1 MTSLTQ
7 PPPSSHEL
15 LAQAEAALGRG
26 DTRQA
31 GELAARLLQVE
42 PNHAHAHY
50 LVGVAAMDVRQ
61 MPKALEHL
69 HRAASMLPRQPD
81 YAVQFAKALARAH
94 RTGEALQV
102 ANVALAL
109 SPNHALMLDT
119 LGTVY
124 TQCHAHERA
133 ASVFRRAVALAPSN
147 PICHFNWA
155 TSLLFNGNV
164 DQAESELEACLALAP
179 HYWPAHGVLSRLRR
193 QSQSSNHIERLL
205 DLAKQTVGDPAA
217 QMQLNLALAKEY
229 EDLGDY
235 AEAFEHLRIGKSVNR
250 DARNYTTDRD
260 EAIVRA
266 MIRAFPEPG
275 SQPTGCQTD
284 EPIFIM
290 GMPRSGTTLLERIL
304 SSHPEVY
311 AAGEL
316 ENFGVMLE
324 RLSGGRSPV
333 MLDLGVIERARHVNW
348 EQLGD
353 LYLSSTRPATCLKPR
368 FIDKLPHN
376 FLYAGFIANALP
388 NARILCLRRN
398 PLDTCLSNFREPFA
412 ETSPFHGYSFDLLDT
427 GRYYVLFDQLMA
439 HWKRVLP
446 GRILEV
452 DYEELVGDQ
461 EASTRR
467 LLEHCG
473 LPWNDAC
480 LHFER
485 NRAPVSTA
493 SSVQVRAPIY
503 RSAMHRWKKY
513 EAQLTGLRE
522 LLTNAGINCDQG
534 A

>member
-1 MTSLTQ
+1 MTGPSQ
-7 PPPSSHEL
+7 PSSHEL
-15 LAQAEAALGRG
+15 LAEAGAALGRG
-26 DTRQA
+26 NPRQA
-31 GELAARLLQVE
+31 GEYAARVLRVE
-42 PNHAHAHY
+42 SNHPHAHY
-50 LVGVAAMDVRQ
+50 LAGLAAMELRQ
-61 MPKALEHL
+61 MPQALEHL
-69 HRAASMLPRQPD
+69 HQAASMQPRHPD
-81 YAVQFAKALARAH
+81 YAVQFAKALVRTH

-109 SPNHALMLDT
+109 SPRDPLMLDT

-133 ASVFRRAVALAPSN
+133 AAVFRRAVALAPSN
-147 PICHFNWA
+147 PICHFNLA
-155 TSLLFNGNV
+155 TSLVFSGNV
-164 DQAESELEACLALAP
+164 EQAEGELEACLALAP
-179 HYWPAHGVLSRLRR
+179 NYWPAYGVLSRLRQ
-193 QSQSSNHIERLL
+193 QSQSDNHVERLL
-205 DLAKQTVGDPAA
+205 SLTQQTVGDPVA
-217 QMQLNLALAKEY
+217 QMQLHLALAKEY
-229 EDLGDY
+229 EDLGNY
-235 AEAFEHLRIGKSVNR
+235 PEAFEHLQVGKSVNR
-250 DARNYTTDRD
+250 NARNYSAERD

-266 MIRAFPEPG
+266 LIAAFPEP
-275 SQPTGCQTD
+275 QPQPRGCQTD
-284 EPIFIM
+284 EPIFIV

-316 ENFGVMLE
+316 QNFGVMLE

-333 MLDLGVIERARHVNW
+333 MLDPGVIERARHINW

-353 LYLSSTRPATCLKPR
+353 LYLASTRPATCLKPR

-388 NARILCLRRN
+388 NARIICLRRN

-427 GRYYVLFDQLMA
+427 GRYYLLFDQLMA

-446 GRILEV
+446 GRILEM
-452 DYEELVGDQ
+452 DYETLVGDQ
-461 EASTRR
+461 EGSTR
-467 LLEHCG
+467 LLLDHCG
-473 LPWNDAC
+473 LPWNSAC

-485 NRAPVSTA
+485 NQAPASTA

-503 RSAMHRWKKY
+503 RSAVRRWKKY

-522 LLTNAGINCDQG
+522 LLTAAGIDCDKGG

>member
-1 MTSLTQ
+1 MTN
-7 PPPSSHEL
+7 PSPLLPGAHEL
-15 LAQAEAALGRG
+15 LAEARAALKRG
-26 DTRQA
+26 DARHA
-31 GELAARLLQVE
+31 GEFAARLLQAE
-42 PNHAHAHY
+42 PNHPDAHY
-50 LVGVAAMDVRQ
+50 LAGCAALELRQ
-61 MPKALEHL
+61 MPKSLEHL
-69 HRAASMLPRQPD
+69 HQAASMRPRHSD
-81 YAVQFAKALARAH
+81 YAVQFARALVRAH

-109 SPNHALMLDT
+109 SPRDPLMLDM

-133 ASVFRRAVALAPSN
+133 ASVFRRAVALAPAN
-147 PICHFNWA
+147 PICHFNFA
-155 TSLLFNGNV
+155 TSLVFGGNV
-164 DQAESELEACLALAP
+164 ELAEGELETCLALAP
-179 HYWPAHGVLSRLRR
+179 DYWPAYGVLSRLRQ
-193 QSQSSNHIERLL
+193 QSPASNHIERLL
-205 DLAKQTVGDPAA
+205 LLAQRTSGDPAA
-217 QMQLNLALAKEY
+217 QMQLHMALAKEY
-229 EDLGDY
+229 EDLGNY
-235 AEAFEHLRIGKSVNR
+235 PQAFEHLCVGKAANWH
-250 DARNYTTDRD
+250 ARNYTIGRD
-260 EAIVRA
+260 EAIVNA
-266 MIRAFPEPG
+266 LIDAFPEPRL
-275 SQPTGCQTD
+275 QPPGCQTD
-284 EPIFIM
+284 EPIFII

-316 ENFGVMLE
+316 QNFGVMLE

-333 MLDLGVIERARHVNW
+333 MLDQGVIERARHINW

-353 LYLSSTRPATCLKPR
+353 LYLASTRPATCLKPR

-388 NARILCLRRN
+388 NARIICLRRN

-427 GRYYVLFDQLMA
+427 GRYYVLFDRLMA

-452 DYEELVGDQ
+452 DYETLVTEQ
-461 EASTRR
+461 EASTRH

-473 LPWNDAC
+473 LPWNAAC

-485 NRAPVSTA
+485 NQAPASTA
-493 SSVQVRAPIY
+493 SSVQVRAPIHQ
-503 RSAMHRWKKY
+503 SAVRRWKKY

-522 LLTNAGINCDQG
+522 LLTAAGIDCDQ
-534 A
+534 